1 MDPLENPDE
10 AAKQQK
16 KKGKKELSLERVR
29 LALERL
35 QLAWLR
41 TAITFIALGFTSFKF
56 YYGRI
61 EEGQHPVT
69 EYVNGRTIGIF
80 LILVGLVGLLQA
92 TLQHRKNHARLKVYY
107 PQIYYSVSLVQS
119 YAVMGLAAVLLW
131 LAIFEI

>member
-1 MDPLENPDE
+1 MDPVETPDDE
-10 AAKQQK
+10 DKKKK

-41 TAITFIALGFTSFKF
+41 TAITFIALGFSSFKF

-61 EEGQHPVT
+61 EEGQHPLT

-92 TLQHRKNHARLKVYY
+92 TLQHRKNQARLKIYY
-107 PQIYYSVSLVQS
+107 PQIYYSVSLIQS
-119 YAVMGLAAVLLW
+119 YAVLVLAAVLLW
-131 LAIFEI
+131 LAVFEI